1 MLLSEL
7 LHFTADVHQTFN
19 LWILTYSSWVY
30 CHLNYQGA
38 EADETIQKK
47 KSQIIEGS
55 VIESE
60 LDTEYRSE
68 MKAAKCNYK
77 VFLGNNSSF
86 CLSAFCL

>member
-47 KSQIIEGS
+47 KIT
-55 VIESE
+55 
-60 LDTEYRSE
+60 DNRR
-68 MKAAKCNYK
+68 
-77 VFLGNNSSF
+77 
-86 CLSAFCL
+86 